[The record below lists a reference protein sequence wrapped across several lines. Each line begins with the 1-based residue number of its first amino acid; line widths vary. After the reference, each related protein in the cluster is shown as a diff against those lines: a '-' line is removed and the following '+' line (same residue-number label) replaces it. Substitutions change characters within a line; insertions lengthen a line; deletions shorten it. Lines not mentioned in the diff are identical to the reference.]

1 MKCKFSSLQ
10 FFLIISQPLLL
21 SSSSIHA
28 QDSMWTKTFGGTNI
42 DVAYAVEELNDE
54 GYIIAGYTRSYG
66 ATSGRNL
73 WIFKTDKTGNLIWN
87 KTFGGNSDDEAA
99 AVKQTLDGGFIAA
112 GYTSSFGA
120 GAKDVFVVKTDSLGN
135 ELWSRAFGGT
145 SDEEAYA
152 LEVLPDG
159 GYLIGCATSS
169 ATAGSRDGW
178 LIRLNSSGNSVWD
191 KKIGGLSTDGIR
203 GLQLTSDNSFIITGW
218 TASDGAGALGNA
230 WLVKTDSLGN
240 ILFNKNFGGSDADRG
255 LSVQQT
261 ADGGYIFTGYTA
273 SSGAGNDDLFLVK
286 TDGSGNQTWAKTFG
300 GTGRDYGNVV
310 KQTSDLGYLIAGY
323 TLSFGAGGDDL
334 WIIKTDSTGTQLW
347 NKTFGGTA
355 SDVANSMDLTRDG
368 GYVVVG
374 HTLSSGAGVHDAWLL
389 RTVSQTIPVELV
401 SFSVIPDGMD
411 IILNWSTANE
421 VNNYGFEIQ
430 KSDNKTNFL
439 TLGFVEGKGTTNEFQ
454 HYSWRDKNSNSG
466 IIYYRLKQMD
476 YNGNFKYSD
485 VIEFDSGQINSYTL
499 GQNYPNPFNPVTV
512 ICFTL
517 PTAGNVTL
525 TVYNSLGEAVKTLL
539 NTSKEAGYH
548 EVHFTA
554 NDLPSGLYFYKLQ
567 AGPFTETKKMLLVK

>member
-1 MKCKFSSLQ
+1 MKCKFYSLQ
-10 FFLIISQPLLL
+10 FILIISLTLLL
-21 SSSSIHA
+21 SSSIHA

-42 DVAYAVEELNDE
+42 DVAYAVEETNDE

-66 ATSGRNL
+66 TTSGRNL
-73 WIFKTDKTGNLIWN
+73 WIFKTDKSGNLIWN
-87 KTFGGNSDDEAA
+87 KTFGGNSDDEGA
-99 AVKQTLDGGFIAA
+99 AVKQTLDGGFIVA

-135 ELWSRAFGGT
+135 EVWSRAFGGT

-178 LIRLNSSGNSVWD
+178 LLRLNSSGNSVWD

-203 GLQLTSDNSFIITGW
+203 DLKLTSDNSIIITGW

-240 ILFNKNFGGSDADRG
+240 ILFNKNFGGTDADRG

-261 ADGGYIFTGYTA
+261 SDGGYILTGYTA

-300 GTGRDYGNVV
+300 GTGRDYGNAV
-310 KQTSDLGYLIAGY
+310 KQTSDGGYLIAGY
-323 TLSFGAGGDDL
+323 TLTFGAGGDDL
-334 WIIKTDSTGTQLW
+334 WIVKTDSTGTQLW

-355 SDVANSMDLTRDG
+355 SDVAYSMDLTADG
-368 GYVVVG
+368 GYVIVG

-389 RTVSQTIPVELV
+389 RTMTETIPVELV
-401 SFSVIPDGMD
+401 SFSAISNGTD
-411 IILNWSTANE
+411 INLNWATATE

-430 KSDNKTNFL
+430 RSSDKTNFK
-439 TLGFVEGKGTTNEFQ
+439 TMGFIEGKGTTNEYQ
-454 HYSWRDKNSNSG
+454 NYSWRDKNPNPG
-466 IIYYRLKQMD
+466 INNYRLKQID
-476 YNGNFKYSD
+476 INGIFKYSD
-485 VIEFDSGQINSYTL
+485 VIQIDSKPIDSYKL
-499 GQNYPNPFNPVTV
+499 GQNYPNPFNPSTV
-512 ICFTL
+512 IRFGL
-517 PTAGNVTL
+517 PFSGKVNL
-525 TVYNSLGEAVKTLL
+525 TVYNSMGEVVKTLI
-539 NTSKEAGYH
+539 NTSMETGYH
-548 EVHFTA
+548 EVHFNA
-554 NDLPSGLYFYKLQ
+554 ENLPSGLYFYKLQ
-567 AGPFTETKKMLLVK
+567 AGTFTQTKKMLLIK